1 MNVNITRMFD
11 SPTIQ
16 HRIDDWISTWDVLT
30 VVILVGTV
38 HFPAKYVIRYTL
50 QYLRLRTLRNIAQ
63 LSSEMRLREH
73 VNARFV
79 AQCSEETFQKFGRP
93 LGFALTFLVLYLKME
108 TPIFFWLMMLM
119 YMSTLGHA
127 VPCFGIVMAVA
138 SLGELVQ
145 LKESLPEQEYNHLWV
160 HYTGPPLVLM
170 PAQ

>member
-11 SPTIQ
+11 SPTMQ

-63 LSSEMRLREH
+63 LSSSGMTEH
-73 VNARFV
+73 VNSRLM
-79 AQCSEETFQKFGRP
+79 AQCSEETFQKFGSP

-108 TPIFFWLMMLM
+108 TPIFFWLMILM
-119 YMSTLGHA
+119 YMSAIGHA
-127 VPCFGIVMAVA
+127 VTCFGIIMAVA
-138 SLGELVQ
+138 LLRELVQ

-160 HYTGPPLVLM
+160 HYTGPPLVPI